1 MLEEKA
7 FDTGEIILNYAE
19 GPAVG
24 PPLVLLHGFTGWWR
38 IWQGLIP
45 HLMPTS
51 HLYACDLRGHGKS
64 GRSGNHY
71 RVIDYVRDTV
81 TFLHHAVPQPAILL
95 GRSFGGLVAL
105 GAAADVPA
113 QVRGLV
119 LLDPSLLIWRAGLEA
134 LPPAMQQGLRWVH
147 ETVSTA
153 RSYAD
158 VVARCRALLPE
169 ADEARIQMMA
179 TQYYGVAPE
188 AVGMLLHQL
197 DQMLEEF
204 ALASVLQQ
212 VTQPTLVL
220 RGEPRLGSVIQDEDV
235 EFVQTHLPSAVVVTI
250 PNAGHELE
258 GAQLELVLHHIRA
271 FLQSV

>member
-1 MLEEKA
+1 MLEEKV
-7 FDTGEIILNYAE
+7 FDTGEILLNYAE

-51 HLYACDLRGHGKS
+51 HLCACDLRGHGKS
-64 GRSGNHY
+64 GRAGDHY
-71 RVIDYVRDTV
+71 HLIDYVRDTV
-81 TFLHHAVPQPAILL
+81 TFLRHAVPQPAILL

-105 GAAADVPA
+105 GAAAEVPA

-119 LLDPSLLIWRAGLEA
+119 LLDPALLIWRAGLEA
-134 LPPAMQQGLRWVH
+134 LPSAMQQGLRWVH

-158 VVARCRALLPE
+158 VVARCQALLPD

-197 DQMLEEF
+197 DQVLEEF
-204 ALASVLQQ
+204 DLASVLQQ
-212 VTQPTLVL
+212 VTQPTLIL
-220 RGEPRLGSVIQDEDV
+220 RGDPRLGSVIQDEDV
-235 EFVQTHLPSAVVVTI
+235 EFVQAHLPSAVIVTI
-250 PNAGHELE
+250 PNAGHDLE
-258 GAQLELVLHHIRA
+258 GAQLDLVLQHIRA